1 MLKVNLQ
8 NLTRGL
14 LMLRTHIPT
23 EQHLQLT
30 NLKTKIVSASLG
42 SSIERNHFSW
52 KVVQY
57 LDFENM

>member
-23 EQHLQLT
+23 EQHLQVT

-42 SSIERNHFSW
+42 SSIERNHFSS
-52 KVVQY
+52 
-57 LDFENM
+57 